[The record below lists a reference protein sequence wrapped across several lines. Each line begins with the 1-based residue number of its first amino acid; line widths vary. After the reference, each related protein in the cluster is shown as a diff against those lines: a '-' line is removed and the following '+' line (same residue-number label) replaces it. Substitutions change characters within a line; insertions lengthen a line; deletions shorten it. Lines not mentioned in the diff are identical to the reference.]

1 MFKIVNKWEI
11 RYSKT
16 SHVWQVCCRVNG
28 ERKVFEEFASFDS
41 AYNWAMDNNVPQ

>member
-1 MFKIVNKWEI
+1 MKKNVNKWEV